1 MKATVA
7 TLFFSSF
14 LLASTAFAQNAS
26 TSTAVASG
34 CGTVDIKFDVKTEK
48 SLQRLT

>member
-1 MKATVA
+1 
-7 TLFFSSF
+7 
-14 LLASTAFAQNAS
+14 
-26 TSTAVASG
+26 VASG